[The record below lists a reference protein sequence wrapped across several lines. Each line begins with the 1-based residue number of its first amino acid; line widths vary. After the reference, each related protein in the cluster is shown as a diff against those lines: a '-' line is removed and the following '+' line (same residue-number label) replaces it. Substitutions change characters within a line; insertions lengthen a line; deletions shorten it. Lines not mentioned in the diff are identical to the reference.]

1 MTSAYARTF
10 VRTVGEVAG
19 WGWGWSDWQFLRRE
33 IKLGNLRFS
42 WREFWQWIELDSATS
57 FLQSYVSISVEKS
70 QQGRE
75 GSPRH
80 WRCFSFWRKIN
91 HFRGN
96 QRSLSSKN
104 LNWRFLCLTYDK
116 IVGNKFLRLYFLL
129 GHAFVHAFVLLENC
143 LPTFQLSF
151 KIIVLLYCGHKL
163 KYNWCLL
170 FRIFKTEL
178 FIWFFVEESVASQ
191 WDSSMAPFLTVVQ
204 ALTVDYR
211 KNLSVNI

>member
-1 MTSAYARTF
+1 M
-10 VRTVGEVAG
+10 
-19 WGWGWSDWQFLRRE
+19 Q
-33 IKLGNLRFS
+33 
-42 WREFWQWIELDSATS
+42 
-57 FLQSYVSISVEKS
+57 
-70 QQGRE
+70 
-75 GSPRH
+75 H
-80 WRCFSFWRKIN
+80 
-91 HFRGN
+91 
-96 QRSLSSKN
+96 
-104 LNWRFLCLTYDK
+104 
-116 IVGNKFLRLYFLL
+116 
-129 GHAFVHAFVLLENC
+129 LENC

-151 KIIVLLYCGHKL
+151 KIIVLLHCGHKL